1 MDLSK
6 KVFGANVDK
15 KIRDYFKFLQEGTF
29 VIEPGQSVGAKREG
43 LGKTSTG
50 EGYLGDRTPYAR
62 MWTAVNV
69 REEVEKSFVG
79 PALDGGSKNLG
90 KTYNLVIILLI

>member
-29 VIEPGQSVGAKREG
+29 VIEPGQSVGAKLEG

-50 EGYLGDRTPYAR
+50 QSYLGDRTPYAR

-69 REEVEKSFVG
+69 REEVEKSFTG
-79 PALDGGSKNLG
+79 PSPQGGGKNFG
-90 KTYNLVIILLI
+90 KTFFDKSILF